1 MQKSTL
7 NSYQY
12 SNNRQYCALECEKD
26 AGRLYDKGY
35 KKERKRQ
42 KTYLIDVQFFTDK
55 MLATQDHQT
64 LQNSDEKQYCLYWI
78 LCLVVFN

>member
-26 AGRLYDKGY
+26 AGCLYDKGY
-35 KKERKRQ
+35 KKE
-42 KTYLIDVQFFTDK
+42 
-55 MLATQDHQT
+55 
-64 LQNSDEKQYCLYWI
+64 
-78 LCLVVFN
+78 